1 MLSSVH
7 IHKQFTSKICLVLYL
22 ATFSK
27 LLSKVRGAS
36 LFHHEGTDF
45 LLEHMIRRSISTIG
59 CWVSSLIFSS
69 ISAKD
74 NETRLELVRDS

>member
-7 IHKQFTSKICLVLYL
+7 IHKIYLENMFSPVLSHFL
-22 ATFSK
+22 KAV
-27 LLSKVRGAS
+27 SKVRGTS

-74 NETRLELVRDS
+74 NGTRSELVRDS